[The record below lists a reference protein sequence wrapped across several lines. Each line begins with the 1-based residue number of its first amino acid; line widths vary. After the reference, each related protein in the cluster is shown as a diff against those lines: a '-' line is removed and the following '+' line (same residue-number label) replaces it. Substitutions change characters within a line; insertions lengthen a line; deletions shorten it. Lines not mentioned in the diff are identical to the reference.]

1 MRFTCECLMTKSRKN
16 KVFFLQFGLD
26 EKTMRSQQG
35 RKPHDKVVV
44 WLAGSISLLYN
55 GCRILL
61 DQNRFR

>member
-1 MRFTCECLMTKSRKN
+1 MMG

-44 WLAGSISLLYN
+44 WLAGLINLLYN